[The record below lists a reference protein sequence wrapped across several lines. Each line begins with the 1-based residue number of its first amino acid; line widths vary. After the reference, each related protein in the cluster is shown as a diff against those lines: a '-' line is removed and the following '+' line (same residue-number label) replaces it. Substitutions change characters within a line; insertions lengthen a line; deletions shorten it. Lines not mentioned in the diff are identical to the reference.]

1 MKIHITS
8 ETPFIS
14 KGNGV
19 HTAFIDHVELLNSKN
34 DIENVVNNKGWG
46 DVFHCHTYGPYYFL
60 KGLWYKGKRVHTV
73 HVIPD
78 SIKGSIFK
86 WEKFLPFVNWYF
98 RQVYSF
104 SDVCIAISPTVEEAI
119 KKSGAKTEIVRINN
133 PVNVEKWKRTIEN
146 RKNGRF
152 ILGLKQKDF
161 VVLGVGQMQARK
173 GIEDFIDIAASMPDV
188 KFVWA
193 GGRPLKG
200 ATEGISRINAK
211 IKSAPKNI
219 QFTGML
225 ELNEMPLI
233 YAAADAMLFT
243 SYQENCPLAPIEA
256 AACGMPV
263 IFRDID
269 EYKSLYEHPYL
280 KANSNSEFIELTR
293 KLIDDKQFYNDCL
306 SLSKQLVTQFDRE
319 VIREKLINLYTQLNN
334 DISSLSE
341 TGNFTLNSMA

>member
-1 MKIHITS
+1 MKIHIAS

-46 DVFHCHTYGPYYFL
+46 DIFHCHTYGPYYFL
-60 KGLWYKGKRVHTV
+60 KGMGYKGKRIHTV

-78 SIKGSIFK
+78 SIKGSISK
-86 WEKFLPFVNWYF
+86 WQKLMPFVNWYF
-98 RQVYSF
+98 RQVYSY
-104 SDVCIAISPTVEEAI
+104 SDICIAISPTVEKAI
-119 KKSGAKTEIVRINN
+119 KKSGANTEIVRINN
-133 PVNVEKWKRTIEN
+133 PINLEKWKRTIEN

-152 ILGLKQKDF
+152 ILGLKESDF
-161 VVLGVGQMQARK
+161 VVLGVGQLQARK
-173 GIEDFIDIAASMPDV
+173 GIEDFIDVASSMPEA

-193 GGRPLKG
+193 GGRPLK
-200 ATEGISRINAK
+200 AMTEGISRINSRIEA
-211 IKSAPKNI
+211 APKNI

-256 AACGMPV
+256 AASGMPV
-263 IFRDID
+263 IFRNID

-280 KANSNSEFIELTR
+280 KANTTQEFIELTKR
-293 KLIDDKQFYNDCL
+293 LMKDRSYFENGVSI
-306 SLSKQLVTQFDRE
+306 SRQLVTQFDQE
-319 VIREKLINLYTQLNN
+319 VIREKLVNLYEQLNN
-334 DISSLSE
+334 GITNLIPSW
-341 TGNFTLNSMA
+341 SMIK